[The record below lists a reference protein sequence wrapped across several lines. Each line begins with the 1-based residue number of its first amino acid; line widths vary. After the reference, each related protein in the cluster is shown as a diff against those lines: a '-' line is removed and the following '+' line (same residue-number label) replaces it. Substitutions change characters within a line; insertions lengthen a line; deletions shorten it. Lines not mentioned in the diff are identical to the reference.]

1 MVRRSPCRAVVAGV
15 FGGVWIFVCYAV
27 AFLITDRL
35 ISQEMKPLNAFAICI
50 AILTAATMAQA
61 SVPIIVAGGAGR
73 RAMADLLNKAEKE
86 IKAGDLAGAKRHVEA
101 ILHFDPEYWPA
112 LYVRADILASQGQST
127 CHSGLQR
134 STPEISWLC

>member
-1 MVRRSPCRAVVAGV
+1 
-15 FGGVWIFVCYAV
+15 
-27 AFLITDRL
+27 
-35 ISQEMKPLNAFAICI
+35 MKPLNAFAICI

-112 LYVRADILASQGQST
+112 LYVRADILASQGQYQLAIQD
-127 CHSGLQR
+127 CNEALRNIVALLRRRHC
-134 STPEISWLC
+134 E

>member
-1 MVRRSPCRAVVAGV
+1 
-15 FGGVWIFVCYAV
+15 
-27 AFLITDRL
+27 
-35 ISQEMKPLNAFAICI
+35 MKPLNAFAICI
-50 AILTAATMAQA
+50 AILAAATMAQA

-101 ILHFDPEYWPA
+101 ILHFDSEYWPA

>member
-1 MVRRSPCRAVVAGV
+1 
-15 FGGVWIFVCYAV
+15 
-27 AFLITDRL
+27 
-35 ISQEMKPLNAFAICI
+35 MKPLNAFAICI

-61 SVPIIVAGGAGR
+61 SVPMIVAGGAGR
-73 RAMADLLNKAEKE
+73 RAMADLLNKAGKE